1 MVVGVIGT
9 GAIGQKVIKNLSGF
23 GCQILAYD
31 PFEKEEVRKYADY
44 VAMEEIITKSDIITF
59 HVPITPTTIFSSSNP
74 ILSFNE

>member
-44 VAMEEIITKSDIITF
+44 VAMEEINLSKFTRAILLIK
-59 HVPITPTTIFSSSNP
+59 TTLLF
-74 ILSFNE
+74 EKVMK

>member
-1 MVVGVIGT
+1 MDLDYSLNGSIGLELENMVVGVIGT

-44 VAMEEIITKSDIITF
+44 VGKWKKLLLRAIS
-59 HVPITPTTIFSSSNP
+59 
-74 ILSFNE
+74 